1 MSAIGGGLTLRFSSF
16 AEGVLDVCLDV
27 FDVVDVRCGVF
38 RHAAEN
44 THFSGLVATISE
56 LDPLEILDVDLVGGW
71 ARDVFVALCKIRFDA
86 ETESSRAS
94 AEGASD
100 SRGIMRGD
108 TGSRKIV

>member
-1 MSAIGGGLTLRFSSF
+1 MSAIGGGVTFCFSSF
-16 AEGVLDVCLDV
+16 AEGVFDVGLDV
-27 FDVVDVRCGVF
+27 FDIVDVRSGVF
-38 RHAAEN
+38 RHVAEN
-44 THFSGLVATISE
+44 AHFCGLVATVSE

-100 SRGIMRGD
+100 SRGIMRGEYWQ
-108 TGSRKIV
+108 S